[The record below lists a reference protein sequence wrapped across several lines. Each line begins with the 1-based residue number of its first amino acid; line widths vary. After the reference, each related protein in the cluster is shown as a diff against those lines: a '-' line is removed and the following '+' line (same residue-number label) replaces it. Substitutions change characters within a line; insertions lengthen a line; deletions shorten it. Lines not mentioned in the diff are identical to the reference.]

1 MTELYFP
8 LPLQSKNF
16 IMHSSGS
23 EYRYLIEQKLDAI
36 IDSSSYLPNSVRDS
50 ITYICASQKHELIAL
65 PRKIYELVNVN
76 PLLLQSH
83 LLESL
88 LDLENVIREV
98 CIFMHLKHSNK
109 HPNILFAGDWWSG
122 CFYIP

>member
-16 IMHSSGS
+16 LMHSSGS
-23 EYRYLIEQKLDAI
+23 EYRCLIEQKLDAI

-50 ITYICASQKHELIAL
+50 ITCICASQKHELIAL

-76 PLLLQSH
+76 PLLLRSH

-88 LDLENVIREV
+88 LDLEIVIRGL